1 MTARP
6 HPRPRRNQRG
16 SAAIEAVV
24 AGPAVVLMI
33 LLVVFGGRVALAH
46 QTVQRVAADAAR
58 AASLART
65 QTEAR
70 AAADTALRTGLDQH
84 LTCTN
89 PTLDLDLT
97 GFGTPAGTPASVT
110 ATLTCRVPTA
120 DLGLPIPGQIAITA
134 TMTSPIDTYRER
146 RGHP

>member
-1 MTARP
+1 MMRP
-6 HPRPRRNQRG
+6 HSTRRRDERG
-16 SAAIEAVV
+16 SAAVEAVV

-46 QTVQRVAADAAR
+46 QTVQRVAADTAR

-70 AAADTALRTGLDQH
+70 TAATAAMHTGLDQQ
-84 LTCTN
+84 LTCTD
-89 PTLDLDLT
+89 PALDLDLA
-97 GFGTPAGTPASVT
+97 GFSIPVGTPASVT
-110 ATLTCRVPTA
+110 ATLTCRVPSA
-120 DLGLPIPGQIAITA
+120 DLGLPVPGTVVITE

-146 RGHP
+146 TRR

>member
-1 MTARP
+1 MTTRP
-6 HPRPRRNQRG
+6 HPRRRRDQRG

-24 AGPAVVLMI
+24 AGPVVVLLI

-46 QTVQRVAADAAR
+46 QSVQTVAADAAR

-65 QTEAR
+65 QTDAR
-70 AAADTALRTGLDQH
+70 TAANTAMHTGLDQH

-97 GFGTPAGTPASVT
+97 GFHTPVGTPANVT
-110 ATLTCRVPTA
+110 ATLTCRVPTT
-120 DLGLPIPGQIAITA
+120 DLGLPAPGQLTITA

-146 RGHP
+146 R